1 MEESIKQIGER
12 LKGLREVLNIPAQEV
27 ADLCGISLEHYQKI
41 ESGEADPSVYR
52 LSKISKRY
60 GIDLDVLLF
69 GEEPRMSSYFIT
81 RAGQGQEIDRGND
94 YRYQSLAAG
103 FRGRKIDPFVVT
115 VDPLP
120 DGRNHNKNT
129 HDGQEFDFMI
139 DGTLEIT
146 IDTKFSCSTPVTAS
160 ISTAVILI
168 ACVPSEESPPRLSA
182 SSSNQSPARGFHVY
196 R

>member
-69 GEEPRMSSYFIT
+69 GEDPRMSSYFIT

-103 FRGRKIDPFVVT
+103 FRGRKIDPFFVT

-146 IDTKFSCSTPVTAS
+146 IDSKVLVLNAGDS
-160 ISTAVILI
+160 IYFDSRHPHCMRALGG
-168 ACVPSEESPPRLSA
+168 E
-182 SSSNQSPARGFHVY
+182 PATFISIII
-196 R
+196 